1 MRLPRPKTS
10 ETARAAGFVIILAAC
25 AAAVACGRKDAAPP
39 PLTPAVAAPAPQPP
53 RVPSEPV
60 SEPQTVATLPPLQPV
75 PPEAIPDV
83 PPPLA
88 VGPPRQ
94 ITELEAE
101 SEKVS
106 EASRESV
113 TPSEPVAPAPQPSG
127 LRLGRILSPEER
139 GEYNRSIDGSLAAA
153 HRSLARVLQR
163 GPNPEQAEEVK
174 RVRAFIRQAE
184 TARKQD
190 LPLAENL
197 AERAKLLAE
206 DLARSV
212 Q

>member
-1 MRLPRPKTS
+1 MPVP
-10 ETARAAGFVIILAAC
+10 E
-25 AAAVACGRKDAAPP
+25 
-39 PLTPAVAAPAPQPP
+39 PP
-53 RVPSEPV
+53 RIPSAPV
-60 SEPQTVATLPPLQPV
+60 SEPQTVATLPPPQPI

-88 VGPPRQ
+88 VDPPRQ

-139 GEYNRSIDGSLAAA
+139 GEYNRSIDGSLVAA
-153 HRSLARVLQR
+153 HRSLALVLQR
-163 GPNPEQAEEVK
+163 GPNPEQTEEVK

-184 TARKQD
+184 AARKQD

>member
-10 ETARAAGFVIILAAC
+10 ATARAAGLVIILAAC
-25 AAAVACGRKDAAPP
+25 AAVVACGKRDTAPP
-39 PLTPAVAAPAPQPP
+39 PLTPAVAAPVPEPP
-53 RVPSEPV
+53 RIPLAPV
-60 SEPQTVATLPPLQPV
+60 SEPQTVATLPPPQPI

-88 VGPPRQ
+88 VDPPRQ
-94 ITELEAE
+94 TTELEAE
-101 SEKVS
+101 SAEVS
-106 EASRESV
+106 EASSESV
-113 TPSEPVAPAPQPSG
+113 TPSESVAPAPPSG

-139 GEYNRSIDGSLAAA
+139 NEYNRSIDGSLAAA

-163 GPNPEQAEEVK
+163 GPNPEQTEEVK